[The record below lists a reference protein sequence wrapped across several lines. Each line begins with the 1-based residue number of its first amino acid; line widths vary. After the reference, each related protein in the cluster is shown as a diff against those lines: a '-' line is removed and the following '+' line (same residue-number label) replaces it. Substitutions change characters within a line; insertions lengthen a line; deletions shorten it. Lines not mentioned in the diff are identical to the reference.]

1 MKESL
6 RSQIPPFYVMEVM
19 KAAARR
25 EMVGGKVLHLE
36 VGQPMTPAPSRVL
49 AAARRGLER
58 DRLGYTAATGLV
70 ALRERIGRFYGERYG
85 LDVSPERVVMTIGA
99 SAGFVLA
106 CLALFDPGD
115 RVAMTVPGYSAYRN
129 VLTALGLELVEVRVD
144 SQTRFVPAVDRL
156 EKAGPLDGLVVA
168 SPSNPTGATLTSGE
182 MRAVAEF
189 CSVTGT
195 ALISDEIYHGIGYGE
210 RAATALRFS
219 DEVVV
224 VQSFSKYFSMTGWR
238 LGWLVAPP
246 GLFRPLERLAQNLFI
261 APPTVS
267 QLGALEAFD
276 CTEELDA
283 NIAAYAVSREILV
296 KGLAEAGIERIAP
309 PDGAFYVY
317 ADISHLGM
325 DSPSLC
331 AKWLDEIG
339 VAATPG
345 IDFDPHQGDRWVR
358 FSYSESTADITEA
371 VRRLKKWHSG
381 GGLSTTRNLGDATI
395 QRRV

>member
-25 EMVGGKVLHLE
+25 EVEGGDVLHLE
-36 VGQPMTPAPSRVL
+36 VGQPMTPAPSRVRE
-49 AAARRGLER
+49 AARRGLTD

-70 ALRERIGRFYGERYG
+70 ALRARIGRFYGERYG
-85 LDVSPERVVMTIGA
+85 LNVSHERVVMTIGA

-129 VLTALGLELVEVRVD
+129 VLSALGLELVEVRVD
-144 SQTRFVPAVDRL
+144 AETRFVPSVDRL
-156 EKAGPLDGLVVA
+156 EMAGPLDGLVVA
-168 SPSNPTGATLTSGE
+168 SPSNPTGVTLTADE
-182 MRAVAEF
+182 MKEVADF
-189 CSVTGT
+189 CSNTG
-195 ALISDEIYHGIGYGE
+195 AVLISDEIYHGIDYGE
-210 RAATALRFS
+210 RAATALGFS
-219 DEVVV
+219 DSAVV

-246 GLFRPLERLAQNLFI
+246 EMFRPLERLAQNLFI

-276 CTEELDA
+276 CAEELDA
-283 NIAAYAVSREILV
+283 NVAAYADSREILV
-296 KGLAEAGIERIAP
+296 AGLAEAGITRIAP

-317 ADISHLGM
+317 ADVSHLGM
-325 DSPSLC
+325 GSPALC
-331 AKWLDEIG
+331 ARWLEEIG

-345 IDFDPHQGDRWVR
+345 IDFDPEQGDRWVR
-358 FSYSESTADITEA
+358 FSYSESTDDIAEA
-371 VRRLKKWHSG
+371 VRRLKGW
-381 GGLSTTRNLGDATI
+381 TD
-395 QRRV
+395 RRVSAAMIAS

>member
-6 RSQIPPFYVMEVM
+6 RSQVPPFYVMEVM

-25 EMVGGKVLHLE
+25 EVAGGDVLHLE
-36 VGQPMTPAPSRVL
+36 VGQPMTPAPARVL
-49 AAARRGLER
+49 EAARRGLTH

-70 ALRERIGRFYGERYG
+70 ALRARIGRFYGERYG
-85 LDVSPERVVMTIGA
+85 LDVSHERVVMTIGA

-144 SQTRFVPAVDRL
+144 AETRFVPSVDRL
-156 EKAGPLDGLVVA
+156 EMAGPLDGLVVA
-168 SPSNPTGATLTSGE
+168 SPSNPTGVTLTGAE
-182 MRAVAEF
+182 MRTVADF
-189 CSVTGT
+189 CSKTGT
-195 ALISDEIYHGIGYGE
+195 ALICDEIYHGIEYGE
-210 RAATALRFS
+210 RAVSALEFS
-219 DEVVV
+219 DSAVV

-246 GLFRPLERLAQNLFI
+246 EMFRSLERLAQNLFI
-261 APPTVS
+261 APPTIS

-276 CTEELDA
+276 CSEELDA
-283 NIAAYAVSREILV
+283 NVAAYGESRNVLV
-296 KGLAEAGIERIAP
+296 KGLAEAGIDRIAP

-325 DSPSLC
+325 DSPTLC
-331 AKWLDEIG
+331 ARWLEELG

-345 IDFDPHQGDRWVR
+345 IDFDPEYGDSWIR
-358 FSYSESTADITEA
+358 FSYSESTADIAEA
-371 VRRLKKWHSG
+371 VRRLKNWAVG
-381 GGLSTTRNLGDATI
+381 R
-395 QRRV
+395 

>member
-25 EMVGGKVLHLE
+25 EVEGGDVLHLE
-36 VGQPMTPAPSRVL
+36 VGQPMTPAPSRVRE
-49 AAARRGLER
+49 AARRGLTD

-70 ALRERIGRFYGERYG
+70 ALRARIGRFYGERYG
-85 LDVSPERVVMTIGA
+85 LNVSHERVVMTIGA

-144 SQTRFVPAVDRL
+144 AETRFVPSVDRL
-156 EKAGPLDGLVVA
+156 EMAGPLDGLVVA
-168 SPSNPTGATLTSGE
+168 SPSNPTGVTLTADE
-182 MRAVAEF
+182 MKEVADF
-189 CSVTGT
+189 CSNTG
-195 ALISDEIYHGIGYGE
+195 AVLISDEIYHGIDYGE
-210 RAATALRFS
+210 RAATALGFS
-219 DEVVV
+219 DSAVV

-246 GLFRPLERLAQNLFI
+246 EMFRPLERLAQNLFI

-276 CTEELDA
+276 CAEELDA
-283 NIAAYAVSREILV
+283 NVAAYADSREILV
-296 KGLAEAGIERIAP
+296 AGLAEAGITRIAP

-317 ADISHLGM
+317 ADVSHLGM
-325 DSPSLC
+325 GSPALC
-331 AKWLDEIG
+331 ARWLEEIG

-345 IDFDPHQGDRWVR
+345 IDFDPEQGDRWVR
-358 FSYSESTADITEA
+358 FSYSESTDDIAEA
-371 VRRLKKWHSG
+371 VRRLKGW
-381 GGLSTTRNLGDATI
+381 TD
-395 QRRV
+395 RRVSAAMIAS

>member
-25 EMVGGKVLHLE
+25 EVEGGDVLHLE
-36 VGQPMTPAPSRVL
+36 VGQPMTPAPSRVRE
-49 AAARRGLER
+49 AARRGLTD

-70 ALRERIGRFYGERYG
+70 ALRARIGRFYGERYG
-85 LDVSPERVVMTIGA
+85 LNVSHERVVMTIGA

-144 SQTRFVPAVDRL
+144 AETRFVPSVDRL
-156 EKAGPLDGLVVA
+156 EMAGPLDGLVVA
-168 SPSNPTGATLTSGE
+168 SPSNPTGVTLTADE
-182 MRAVAEF
+182 MKEVADF
-189 CSVTGT
+189 CSNTG
-195 ALISDEIYHGIGYGE
+195 AVLISDEIYHGIDYGE
-210 RAATALRFS
+210 RAATALGFS
-219 DEVVV
+219 DSAVV

-246 GLFRPLERLAQNLFI
+246 EMFRPLERLAQNLFI

-276 CTEELDA
+276 CAEELDA
-283 NIAAYAVSREILV
+283 NVAAYADSREILV
-296 KGLAEAGIERIAP
+296 AGLAEAGITRIAP

-317 ADISHLGM
+317 ADVSHLGM
-325 DSPSLC
+325 GSPALC
-331 AKWLDEIG
+331 ARWLEETG

-345 IDFDPHQGDRWVR
+345 IDFDPEQGDRWVR
-358 FSYSESTADITEA
+358 FSYSESTDDIAEA
-371 VRRLKKWHSG
+371 VRRLKGW
-381 GGLSTTRNLGDATI
+381 TD
-395 QRRV
+395 RRVSGAMVAS

>member
-1 MKESL
+1 
-6 RSQIPPFYVMEVM
+6 M
-19 KAAARR
+19 KAADQRA
-25 EMVGGKVLHLE
+25 MAGGEVLHLE
-36 VGQPMTPAPSRVL
+36 VGQPMTPAPLRVRE
-49 AAARRGLER
+49 AARRGLHE
-58 DRLGYTAATGLV
+58 DRLGYTAATGLA
-70 ALRERIGRFYGERYG
+70 ALRERIARFYHQRYG
-85 LDVSPERVVMTIGA
+85 LDVSPDQVVMTIGA

-144 SQTRFVPAVDRL
+144 ADSRFVPTVEGL

-168 SPSNPTGATLTSGE
+168 SPSNPTGVTLTPGE
-182 MRAVAEF
+182 MGAVAKF
-189 CSVTGT
+189 CSANGT
-195 ALISDEIYHGIGYGE
+195 ALLSDEIYHGIHYGE
-210 RAATALRFS
+210 GAATALQFS

-238 LGWLVAPP
+238 LGWLVAPLP
-246 GLFRPLERLAQNLFI
+246 MFRPLERLAQNLFI

-267 QLGALEAFD
+267 QLGALAAFE

-283 NIAAYAVSREILV
+283 NVEVYAASREILV
-296 KGLAEAGIERIAP
+296 AGLAEAGIERIAP

-331 AKWLDEIG
+331 ARWLEEIG

-358 FSYSESTADITEA
+358 FSYSESTADIQEA
-371 VRRLKKWHSG
+371 VRRLKVWTQKTD
-381 GGLSTTRNLGDATI
+381 L
-395 QRRV
+395 

>member
-6 RSQIPPFYVMEVM
+6 RSQVPPFYVMEVM

-25 EMVGGKVLHLE
+25 EVAGGDVLHLE

-49 AAARRGLER
+49 EAARRGLTH

-70 ALRERIGRFYGERYG
+70 ALRARIGRFYGERYG
-85 LDVSPERVVMTIGA
+85 LDVSHERVVMTIGA

-144 SQTRFVPAVDRL
+144 AETRFVPSVDRL
-156 EKAGPLDGLVVA
+156 EMAGPLDGLVVA
-168 SPSNPTGATLTSGE
+168 SPSNPTGVTLTGAE
-182 MRAVAEF
+182 MRTVADF
-189 CSVTGT
+189 CSKTGT
-195 ALISDEIYHGIGYGE
+195 ALICDEIYHGIEYGE
-210 RAATALRFS
+210 RAASALEFS
-219 DEVVV
+219 DSAVV

-238 LGWLVAPP
+238 LGWLVVPP
-246 GLFRPLERLAQNLFI
+246 EVFRSLERLAQNLFI
-261 APPTVS
+261 APPTIS

-276 CTEELDA
+276 CSEELDA
-283 NIAAYAVSREILV
+283 NVAAYGESRNILV
-296 KGLAEAGIERIAP
+296 KGLAEAGIDRIAP

-325 DSPSLC
+325 DSPTLC
-331 AKWLDEIG
+331 ARWLEELG

-345 IDFDPHQGDRWVR
+345 IDFDPEYGDSWIR
-358 FSYSESTADITEA
+358 FSYSESTADIAEA
-371 VRRLKKWHSG
+371 VRRLKNWAVG
-381 GGLSTTRNLGDATI
+381 R
-395 QRRV
+395 

>member
-6 RSQIPPFYVMEVM
+6 RSQVPPFYVMEVM

-25 EMVGGKVLHLE
+25 EVAGGDVLHLE

-49 AAARRGLER
+49 EAARRGLTH

-85 LDVSPERVVMTIGA
+85 LDVSHERVVLTIGA

-144 SQTRFVPAVDRL
+144 AETRFVPSVDRL
-156 EKAGPLDGLVVA
+156 EMAGPLDGLVVA
-168 SPSNPTGATLTSGE
+168 SPSNPTGVTLTGAE
-182 MRAVAEF
+182 MRTVADF
-189 CSVTGT
+189 CSKTGT
-195 ALISDEIYHGIGYGE
+195 ALICDEIYHGIEYGE
-210 RAATALRFS
+210 RAASALEFS
-219 DEVVV
+219 DSAVV

-246 GLFRPLERLAQNLFI
+246 EVFGSLERLAQNLFI
-261 APPTVS
+261 APPTIS

-276 CTEELDA
+276 CSEELDA
-283 NIAAYAVSREILV
+283 NVAAYGESRNILV
-296 KGLAEAGIERIAP
+296 KGLAEAGIDRITP

-325 DSPSLC
+325 DSPTLC
-331 AKWLDEIG
+331 ARWLEELG

-345 IDFDPHQGDRWVR
+345 IDFDPEHGDSWIR
-358 FSYSESTADITEA
+358 FSYSESTADIAEA
-371 VRRLKKWHSG
+371 VRRLKNWAVG
-381 GGLSTTRNLGDATI
+381 R
-395 QRRV
+395 

>member
-6 RSQIPPFYVMEVM
+6 RSQVPPFYVMEVM

-25 EMVGGKVLHLE
+25 EVAGGDVLHLE

-49 AAARRGLER
+49 EAARRGLTH

-85 LDVSPERVVMTIGA
+85 LDVSHERVVLTIGA

-144 SQTRFVPAVDRL
+144 AETRFVPSVDRL
-156 EKAGPLDGLVVA
+156 EMAGPLDGLVVA
-168 SPSNPTGATLTSGE
+168 SPSNPTGVTLMGAE
-182 MRAVAEF
+182 MRTVADF
-189 CSVTGT
+189 CSKTGT
-195 ALISDEIYHGIGYGE
+195 ALICDEIYHGIEYGE
-210 RAATALRFS
+210 RAASALEFS
-219 DEVVV
+219 DSAVV

-246 GLFRPLERLAQNLFI
+246 EVFGSLERLAQNLFI
-261 APPTVS
+261 APPTIS

-276 CTEELDA
+276 CSEELDA
-283 NIAAYAVSREILV
+283 NVAAYGESRNILV
-296 KGLAEAGIERIAP
+296 KGLAEAGIDRIAP

-325 DSPSLC
+325 DSPTLC
-331 AKWLDEIG
+331 ARWLEELG

-345 IDFDPHQGDRWVR
+345 IDFDPEHGDSWIR
-358 FSYSESTADITEA
+358 FSYSESTADIAEA
-371 VRRLKKWHSG
+371 VRRLKNWAVG
-381 GGLSTTRNLGDATI
+381 R
-395 QRRV
+395 

>member
-6 RSQIPPFYVMEVM
+6 RSQVPPFYVMEVM

-25 EMVGGKVLHLE
+25 EVAGGDVLHLE

-49 AAARRGLER
+49 EAARRGLTH

-85 LDVSPERVVMTIGA
+85 LDVSHERVVLTIGA

-144 SQTRFVPAVDRL
+144 AETRFVPSVDRL
-156 EKAGPLDGLVVA
+156 EMAGPLDGLVVA
-168 SPSNPTGATLTSGE
+168 SPSNPTGVTLTGAE
-182 MRAVAEF
+182 MRTVADF
-189 CSVTGT
+189 CSKTGT
-195 ALISDEIYHGIGYGE
+195 ALICDEIYHGIEYGE
-210 RAATALRFS
+210 RAASALEFS
-219 DEVVV
+219 DSAVV

-246 GLFRPLERLAQNLFI
+246 EVFGSLERLAQNLFI
-261 APPTVS
+261 APPTIS

-276 CTEELDA
+276 CSEELDA
-283 NIAAYAVSREILV
+283 NVAAYGESRNILV
-296 KGLAEAGIERIAP
+296 KGLAEAGIDRITP

-325 DSPSLC
+325 DSPTLC
-331 AKWLDEIG
+331 ARWLEELG
-339 VAATPG
+339 VAAPPG
-345 IDFDPHQGDRWVR
+345 IDFDPEHGDSWIR
-358 FSYSESTADITEA
+358 FSYSESTADIAEA
-371 VRRLKKWHSG
+371 VRRLKNWAVG
-381 GGLSTTRNLGDATI
+381 R
-395 QRRV
+395 

>member
-1 MKESL
+1 
-6 RSQIPPFYVMEVM
+6 MEVM

-25 EMVGGKVLHLE
+25 EVAGGDVLHLE
-36 VGQPMTPAPSRVL
+36 VGQPMTPAPARVL
-49 AAARRGLER
+49 EAARRGLTH

-85 LDVSPERVVMTIGA
+85 LDVSHERVVMTIGA

-144 SQTRFVPAVDRL
+144 AETRFVPSVDCL
-156 EKAGPLDGLVVA
+156 EMAGPLDGLVVA
-168 SPSNPTGATLTSGE
+168 SPSNPTGVTLTGAE
-182 MRAVAEF
+182 MRTVADF
-189 CSVTGT
+189 CSKTGT
-195 ALISDEIYHGIGYGE
+195 ALICDEIYHGIEYGE
-210 RAATALRFS
+210 RAVSALEFS
-219 DEVVV
+219 DSAVV

-238 LGWLVAPP
+238 LGWLVVPP
-246 GLFRPLERLAQNLFI
+246 EMFRSLERLAQNLFI
-261 APPTVS
+261 APPTIS

-276 CTEELDA
+276 CSEELDA
-283 NIAAYAVSREILV
+283 NVAAYGESRNVLV
-296 KGLAEAGIERIAP
+296 KGLAEAGIDRIAP

-325 DSPSLC
+325 DSPTLC
-331 AKWLDEIG
+331 ARWLEELG

-345 IDFDPHQGDRWVR
+345 IDFDPEYGDSWIR
-358 FSYSESTADITEA
+358 FSYSESTADIAEA
-371 VRRLKKWHSG
+371 VRRLKNWAVG
-381 GGLSTTRNLGDATI
+381 R
-395 QRRV
+395 